1 MKSLIEITKHFWAM
15 ENYDIIVRKT
25 RKGRITYTWII
36 FSFIL
41 SGCVKRHLNV
51 RETGLYFP
59 AWAPKH
65 VWVLVQDIAAE
76 WGLLGFISSDILFRT
91 LLIQLTVQ
99 LKMLNGRLLKLYDF
113 EEGDAKTVQIKF
125 REYVNHYVVLIRC
138 AEGINKLYSKIFI
151 VTITCDIFSCT
162 VSLYMIMG
170 NQDSRLVVEGALHII
185 TVLYMISFCYCI
197 PAQNM
202 TNEISNL
209 SMSAYCS
216 NWQNYTKNTKDLVL
230 VILAAQKRFEISAGG
245 IIPLNVQTL
254 LSACKSMISY
264 CMFLRTVDDSVD

>member
-59 AWAPKH
+59 QWAPKH
-65 VWVLVQDIAAE
+65 IWVLVQDIAAE

-99 LKMLNGRLLKLYDF
+99 LKMLNRNLLKLYDF
-113 EEGDAKTVQIKF
+113 EEDDEKMVQNKF
-125 REYVNHYVVLIRC
+125 RECVEHYVILIR
-138 AEGINKLYSKIFI
+138 
-151 VTITCDIFSCT
+151 
-162 VSLYMIMG
+162 
-170 NQDSRLVVEGALHII
+170 
-185 TVLYMISFCYCI
+185 
-197 PAQNM
+197 
-202 TNEISNL
+202 
-209 SMSAYCS
+209 
-216 NWQNYTKNTKDLVL
+216 
-230 VILAAQKRFEISAGG
+230 
-245 IIPLNVQTL
+245 
-254 LSACKSMISY
+254 
-264 CMFLRTVDDSVD
+264 